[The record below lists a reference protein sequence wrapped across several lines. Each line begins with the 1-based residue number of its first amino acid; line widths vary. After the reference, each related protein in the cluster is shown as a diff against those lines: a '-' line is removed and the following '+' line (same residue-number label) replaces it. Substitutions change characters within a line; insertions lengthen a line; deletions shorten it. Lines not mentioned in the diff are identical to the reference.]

1 MPRPRRALLA
11 AAVGAAAYISGLYGD
26 WLDDDP
32 LAIVENADVHCD
44 PQRPLSG
51 MALWSHDF
59 WGTPLSSAESHL
71 SYRPLTTL
79 SFRLQHCI
87 VGFHAVSFHAVN
99 LMLHSLVCV
108 LFTLAIAPPVLPRRT
123 QRTLAGLLF
132 ALHAVHVECVT
143 NTVGR
148 AELLSA
154 VAFFSAFLL
163 HRTICGGGG
172 NGESCQRLLRN
183 VITLIGTV
191 GLAGGAML
199 CKEVGITALLVCAAY
214 DVTLYLG
221 RACGPP
227 LRRHPSGQLHSDLLA
242 VAARVVTLGA
252 GGAALLYARLA
263 INGWRTPQFTAADNP
278 AAFCEGT
285 TCRRLSCAHLS
296 FVHLRLLVWPTDLAH
311 DWSMTTVP
319 NVLNWSDPRALLALS
334 PFALL
339 AALALG
345 GLYALAKRRIS
356 LFVTLTF
363 GSALMVGP
371 FLPAS
376 NLFVTVGFTVA
387 ERVLYLPSAGFCVL
401 LSRALLPSSSA
412 ATRSSP
418 ARRWL
423 RRLVSLSL
431 LMMHAVLTLRRNVDW
446 RSNLLLL
453 ESGVRHQ
460 PTNAKLR
467 YNLGLTYHKHASPP
481 RHAAAIDEL
490 REARRLLPSFH
501 EAGCVEANAL
511 RAVGRVAEAEALL
524 RSTIERAQREPPT
537 DGAVST
543 GVYYAS
549 RGLGELLAAEGRLGE
564 AALAFLPALSLQP
577 NDVAL
582 ARRTVQLVEASRD
595 PSAAAAVRRHLTLQ
609 YDPPR
614 DADSVELPNAA
625 RSAAR
630 ASHAVPTSEQAVGSG
645 GGGPSTASATGS
657 NRWAARLQAR
667 AAAQRSE
674 RSAA

>member
-1 MPRPRRALLA
+1 MPPHGALPA

-32 LAIVENADVHCD
+32 LAIVENADVHCGL
-44 PQRPLSG
+44 QQPLSSL
-51 MALWSHDF
+51 ALWSDDF
-59 WGTPLSSAESHL
+59 WGAPLSSEESHL

-87 VGFHAVSFHAVN
+87 VGFHSISFHAVN
-99 LMLHSLVCV
+99 VMLHSLVCV

-163 HRTICGGGG
+163 HRTICGGG
-172 NGESCQRLLRN
+172 SLLRHL
-183 VITLIGTV
+183 ITLIGTV

-199 CKEVGITALLVCAAY
+199 CKEVGITTLLVCAAY
-214 DVTLYLG
+214 DVILYLG

-227 LRRHPSGQLHSDLLA
+227 LRRNPSSDLLA
-242 VAARVVTLGA
+242 VAARVLTLGA
-252 GGAALLYARLA
+252 GGAVLLYARLS

-278 AAFCEGT
+278 AAFCEGA

-296 FVHLRLLVWPTDLAH
+296 FVHLRLLFWPTDLAH

-319 NVLNWSDPRALLALS
+319 NVVDWSDPRALLALS

-339 AALALG
+339 AALVFG
-345 GLYALAKRRIS
+345 GLHALAKRRIS

-412 ATRSSP
+412 ANRSSP

-423 RRLVSLSL
+423 PRLVSLSL

-460 PTNAKLR
+460 PSNSKLR
-467 YNLGLTYHKHASPP
+467 YNLGLVYHKHVSPP

-501 EAGCVEANAL
+501 EAGCVEASAL
-511 RAVGRVAEAEALL
+511 RSVGRVADAEALL
-524 RSTIERAQREPPT
+524 RSTIERAQREAPT
-537 DGAVST
+537 DGSLSI

-564 AALAFLPALSLQP
+564 AALAFLPAISLQP

-582 ARRTVQLVEASRD
+582 ARKTVQLVEASRD
-595 PSAAAAVRRHLTLQ
+595 PSALAAVRRHLTQLH
-609 YDPPR
+609 DPPQ
-614 DADSVELPNAA
+614 DA
-625 RSAAR
+625 
-630 ASHAVPTSEQAVGSG
+630 HAVPPSEQAVGSG
-645 GGGPSTASATGS
+645 GGGPSTESATGTGS

-667 AAAQRSE
+667 TEAQRSE
-674 RSAA
+674 RSTA